1 MVKAIPRISER
12 KTRKRRR
19 FPVKSDNLLLG
30 IKMANLTTI
39 PPSSNHLHLLQQTS
53 TPKSDPQILDLIHA
67 TPPPLKRKRNS
78 CCPTSSPS
86 YSSSTYATCSSSPA
100 ISPSLSSPSPPPP
113 SAFLLR
119 CNSSASSSENSSSAE
134 KMRKIFQELNA
145 SPSPV
150 PRNLMA
156 RLLPPLPPP
165 PSPKLLRRTVS
176 DPVTLSPGYST
187 LKGNNEKE
195 KRQEQLVK
203 AEKLSG
209 DWTMFK
215 LKCECGSDFQFL
227 FCGADGKCYKLV

>member
-1 MVKAIPRISER
+1 MYLKAKLKAGQLELNPLSLSSETRTRKPKNTRIPSSSTMVKAIPRISER

-134 KMRKIFQELNA
+134 
-145 SPSPV
+145 V
-150 PRNLMA
+150 
-156 RLLPPLPPP
+156 
-165 PSPKLLRRTVS
+165 
-176 DPVTLSPGYST
+176 
-187 LKGNNEKE
+187 
-195 KRQEQLVK
+195 
-203 AEKLSG
+203 
-209 DWTMFK
+209 
-215 LKCECGSDFQFL
+215 
-227 FCGADGKCYKLV
+227 